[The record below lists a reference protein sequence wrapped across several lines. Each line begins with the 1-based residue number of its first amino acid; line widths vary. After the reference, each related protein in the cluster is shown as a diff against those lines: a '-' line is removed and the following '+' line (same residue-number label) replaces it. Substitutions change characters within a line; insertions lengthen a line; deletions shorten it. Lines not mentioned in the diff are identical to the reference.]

1 MSTVGWIII
10 QQSIYCHSGPLLMQ
24 VLIRTGRSGEGY
36 WCGWEHFAHTHHFSQ
51 KPKLFGKYMNF
62 FFLIKRIVIFRTKG
76 EAGVF
81 REAVMTLP
89 PLIPGALHAHL
100 DLHSGSTEHLSHS
113 PGTLWSEDRGRTQG
127 SFWCFG
133 WEIGNIAE

>member
-24 VLIRTGRSGEGY
+24 VLIRTGRSGEGC

-51 KPKLFGKYMNF
+51 KLKLFGKYMN

-81 REAVMTLP
+81 REAVMTLA

-100 DLHSGSTEHLSHS
+100 DLHPGSTEHLSHS
-113 PGTLWSEDRGRTQG
+113 PGTLGGGQG
-127 SFWCFG
+127 KNTGIFLVL
-133 WEIGNIAE
+133 

>member
-1 MSTVGWIII
+1 MWMGALCSYPSFFSKAKAVWE
-10 QQSIYCHSGPLLMQ
+10 IYEL
-24 VLIRTGRSGEGY
+24 
-36 WCGWEHFAHTHHFSQ
+36 
-51 KPKLFGKYMNF
+51 

-100 DLHSGSTEHLSHS
+100 DLHPGSTEHLSHS